1 MRTILTHLKKKNE
14 ALTLREE
21 KKITFWKLKMEVND
35 EKMETATMEME
46 MKRKVQQL
54 KQLKKRDEETETLEL
69 RDEDV
74 TVKRRRRYS
83 YLKRE

>member
-46 MKRKVQQL
+46 MKWKVKEL
-54 KQLKKRDEETETLEL
+54 K
-69 RDEDV
+69 
-74 TVKRRRRYS
+74 
-83 YLKRE
+83 